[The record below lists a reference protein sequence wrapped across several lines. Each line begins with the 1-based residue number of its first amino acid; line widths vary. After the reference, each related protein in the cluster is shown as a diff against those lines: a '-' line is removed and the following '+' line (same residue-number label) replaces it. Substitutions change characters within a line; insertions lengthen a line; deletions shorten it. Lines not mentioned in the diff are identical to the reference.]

1 MKEYVQTLC
10 LITGRDIGVP
20 LNPLEEM
27 GGGRLMDVVAKLI
40 EVRVL

>member
-20 LNPLEEM
+20 LNSLEEM